1 MESPTKQY
9 LRKKVKILQ
18 QRINRRD
25 SKIKTFKGLLA
36 NIRKNVPGSDEI
48 ASILEEQNSGF
59 SLNLLLHDHKS
70 KLLGKNGIRYTDTM
84 KDFSKTLY
92 FYSSK
97 KTFYA
102 ISSINVKKLVIFYSV

>member
-18 QRINRRD
+18 QRIKRRD

-36 NIRKNVPGSDEI
+36 NIKKNVPGSDEI
-48 ASILEEQNSGF
+48 ASILEEQYSGF

-70 KLLGKNGIRYTDTM
+70 KLLGKNGIRYTDIM

-92 FYSSK
+92 FYSPK
-97 KTFYA
+97 AYA
-102 ISSINVKKLVIFYSV
+102 YCRKLFTLPHPST